1 MAAPTI
7 FSDICDANG
16 SRVGRRTNDGSIFS
30 ETAIITFPATTAAD
44 VNGGLIFC
52 PAGTKASR
60 FVASIADGDAGTD
73 LLLDFGFMY
82 KDVTGSDNT
91 DAFVDGSTIGQ
102 TGGTAFYPAAAASA
116 AARTA
121 EPDGSFIFLYDGW
134 LTVTPKANTVET
146 EMAITVTADLTAGAI
161 R

>member
-1 MAAPTI
+1 MTAPTL

-30 ETAIITFPATTAAD
+30 ETATYTFAAATAAD
-44 VNGGLIFC
+44 TNAGLIFC
-52 PAGTKASR
+52 PKGTKVSR
-60 FVASIADGDAGTD
+60 FVASVGDGDAGTD
-73 LLLDFGFMY
+73 LLLDFGYMY

-91 DAFVDGSTIGQ
+91 DAFIDGSTIGQ
-102 TGGTAFYPAAAASA
+102 TGGTVFYPAAAASA

-121 EPDGSFIFLYDGW
+121 EPDGSFIFEYDGW
-134 LTVTPKANTVET
+134 LTVTPNANTVET
-146 EMAITVTADLTAGAI
+146 EMAVTITADLTAGAI